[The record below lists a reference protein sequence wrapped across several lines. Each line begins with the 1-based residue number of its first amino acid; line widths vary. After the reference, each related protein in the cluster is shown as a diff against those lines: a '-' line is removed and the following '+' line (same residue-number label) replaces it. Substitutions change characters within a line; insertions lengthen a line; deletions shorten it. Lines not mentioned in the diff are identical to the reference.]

1 MHHARLIAATA
12 VTLSAILATCPA
24 AAQNKAAVPYK
35 VISTTDYIQSKNPK
49 PGERQRVDV
58 LTQDAE
64 GARLVNGHLSAI
76 PPGKPGEKPQYH
88 YHAHRESLIQI
99 LSGDVTEMVEGK
111 AVRLKPGDV
120 IYIAPGAKHAMLNNS
135 TTEEVK
141 YMEFYTPIAPD
152 NVQVKD

>member
-1 MHHARLIAATA
+1 MHAIRLLAAITIAMAAT
-12 VTLSAILATCPA
+12 LAPFTA

-49 PGERQRVDV
+49 PGERQRIDV

-76 PPGKPGEKPQYH
+76 PPGKPNEKPQYH

-141 YMEFYTPIAPD
+141 YMEFFTPITPD

>member
-1 MHHARLIAATA
+1 MWTTENRARYDRSKLRYPSDLTDDEWQLIEP
-12 VTLSAILATCPA
+12 L
-24 AAQNKAAVPYK
+24 
-35 VISTTDYIQSKNPK
+35 
-49 PGERQRVDV
+49 
-58 LTQDAE
+58 
-64 GARLVNGHLSAI
+64 I

-135 TTEEVK
+135 TTVEVK
-141 YMEFYTPIAPD
+141 YMEFFTPISPD

>member
-1 MHHARLIAATA
+1 MPR
-12 VTLSAILATCPA
+12 
-24 AAQNKAAVPYK
+24 
-35 VISTTDYIQSKNPK
+35 
-49 PGERQRVDV
+49 
-58 LTQDAE
+58 
-64 GARLVNGHLSAI
+64 LSAI
-76 PPGKPGEKPQYH
+76 PPGKPNEKPQYH

-141 YMEFYTPIAPD
+141 YMEFFTPITPD

>member
-1 MHHARLIAATA
+1 MHDIRLLAAITIAMAAT
-12 VTLSAILATCPA
+12 LAPFTA

-58 LTQDAE
+58 LTQDSE
-64 GARLVNGHLSAI
+64 GARHVNGHLSAI

-120 IYIAPGAKHAMLNNS
+120 IYIAPRSERAH
-135 TTEEVK
+135 V
-141 YMEFYTPIAPD
+141 
-152 NVQVKD
+152 

>member
-1 MHHARLIAATA
+1 MCSSDLVA
-12 VTLSAILATCPA
+12 
-24 AAQNKAAVPYK
+24 YK
-35 VISTTDYIQSKNPK
+35 VISTTDFIKAANPK
-49 PGERQRVDV
+49 PGERVRVDV
-58 LTQDAE
+58 LQQNSE
-64 GARLVNGHLSAI
+64 GAQHLSGQMSAI

-141 YMEFYTPIAPD
+141 YMEFFTPISPD